1 MKKEQ
6 NWAYNRTLMRYIIAF
21 NPLSSSSSCY
31 IFILVLFLLMKSFDV
46 HRAEIIYGGDGF
58 YAWIISQGQ
67 NLMES
72 GTTHSLLA
80 HRINKK

>member
-1 MKKEQ
+1 
-6 NWAYNRTLMRYIIAF
+6 
-21 NPLSSSSSCY
+21 
-31 IFILVLFLLMKSFDV
+31 MKSFDV
-46 HRAEIIYGGDGF
+46 HRAEIIYGRDGF

-80 HRINKK
+80 HRINKKVKQFLQLDRSKK